1 MSRTIDEK
9 IVSMQF
15 DNKQFESNVKTSLS
29 TLDKLKQSLKLDGA
43 SKGLENVSSAAK
55 SFDMSPMG
63 NGIEMVQ
70 AKFSALEVM
79 AVTAL
84 ANITNSVV
92 NVGKKLVSAITI
104 EPIKSGFQEYET
116 QMNAVQTILANTQ
129 KEGTNVK
136 IVNAALDDLNHYADK
151 TIYNFTE
158 MTRNIGT
165 FTAAGVKLDT
175 SVSAIKGI
183 ANLAAVSGSSSQ
195 QASTAMYQLS
205 QAIASGTVKLMDWN
219 SVVNAGM
226 GGQVFQDALIRTS
239 EHLKTG
245 ANAAIKAKGSFRES
259 LQEGW
264 LTTEV
269 LTQTLDQFATAADTQ
284 EEYEAAVKKFVDQ
297 GYTQEE
303 AKQMADMARTAG
315 DAATKVK
322 TFSQL
327 IDTLKEALGSGWT
340 ESWRLI
346 IGDFEEAK
354 ELWTQA
360 SDYFSEAINKS
371 SDARNELI
379 KAWADGGGREMGIE
393 AIKNAFDALLRI
405 VKPIKEAL
413 SEVFPRVTSD
423 QLLKI
428 TKSIKDFTEKLKISD
443 ETADKLKRT
452 FKGVEA
458 IKNAFDALLRIVKP
472 IKEALSEVFPR
483 VTSDQLLKITKSI
496 KDFTEKLKI
505 SDETADKLKRTFKGV
520 FSVFDI
526 FKKVLGT
533 VGKAI
538 VSLLGSDGVSSLG
551 SFLLDIT
558 ASIGDFLTSLNEGF
572 STDGIS
578 GIISKAV
585 SGISNA
591 LKGAV
596 SGLGS
601 FGDMLSS
608 VGSTITT
615 VVGKIWEALK
625 GFFGW
630 LTENM
635 SFKGILSAIA
645 GIFGVLTGKKLY
657 NAASGVQEFI
667 QKIFDK
673 SGFKQMGIKE
683 KISDLLNS
691 VHDSLQSFTSGI
703 KVSSLLAIAAAIGIL
718 AASMNTIAKL
728 KFPDVLKSLTAIGV
742 MFKMLSVTLDS
753 VTKSLSKNGSKGLIK
768 AGVSLLLIAEA
779 INILA
784 KAMTKMA
791 GLSLKE
797 IGKGLIGI
805 GGGLAELCA
814 GLKVLDGTK
823 VSLRTSVAMLAL
835 AESCK
840 ILADA
845 LEKFGKMKWDEIK
858 HGLVG
863 MGGAL
868 AELVISLGVL
878 NKFGGG
884 GSLLGSVSILIVVQS
899 LKKMADGLKSF
910 GDMKWDEIKR
920 GLAGMGGAL
929 AELSVAVGALGKFS
943 GFSGVLGSVSI
954 LLVVQSLQKMAD
966 AFKDFGS
973 MSWDEIKHGLVG
985 MGGALAEVGGMSGA
999 LGKIAGFSG
1008 LLGAGAILMTVQGL
1022 GDLAD
1027 AFKDFGSMSWDEIK
1041 RGLVGMGGALTEVG
1055 VISGAL
1061 GYLTN
1066 FAGLLGSGSLLLAIQ
1081 GLGDLADAFKKFGE
1095 MSWDEIKQGL
1105 AGMAGALGETALGG
1119 LLNTFSGF
1127 GAAVIGEMA
1136 QPLGDLADAVKKWS
1150 GVTVP
1155 EGLSLQLGSL
1165 ASGVNT
1171 FMFSGTGADAI
1182 ATAAPGVGAMADA
1195 VKKWS
1200 GVTIP
1205 EGIGSSLG
1213 SLANGVNTF
1222 TFSGLGA
1229 SAIATVAPG
1238 IGTLADS
1245 VKKWSGVTVPEGIGT
1260 KLMALA
1266 NGINSFT
1273 FSGMGAGAIA
1283 TAAPAIGTM
1292 ADSIKKWSNVT
1303 IPENIGTQLSD
1314 LANGVKAFSFAFMGG
1329 LSIATLVEPLGNL
1342 AGSVK
1347 KWNGVKIPDTLGDQL
1362 DKLAS
1367 GVKAFTFAF
1376 IGAWTIDTLVEPL
1389 GNLAGAVKKWNGVS
1403 IPEGLGD
1410 QLSTL
1415 ATGVKSFANV
1425 GDISGATSGM
1435 KTIASS
1441 VNTLSSINFGTISD
1455 GFTSLITS
1463 ITNLSAAGPIIS
1475 SAAQQI
1481 SSSISSLM
1489 TGLVVSIASSGPM
1502 ISMAFS
1508 SVITN
1513 ALNSVVSN
1521 QQSFY
1526 FAGTNAIQSFASGIT
1541 AGGGSV
1547 MVSVSAFVSMI
1558 ATSISG
1564 CQGLFQNAGIMLMTQ
1579 FYAGI
1584 NIGMNNVRVTVSSAI
1599 TRIVSYLN
1607 NNQGRFQASGMIL
1620 MTQFNSA
1627 ILSGSSMVISTMNVF
1642 ITRLLTMI
1650 TNRAALFSNA
1660 GRMLMERMKQGIM
1673 IGGAG
1678 FSAAIAS
1685 IIVSAVSTINS
1696 CYQSF
1701 YSAGAY
1707 LGDGLIDGIESK
1719 ETEAYDAGYA
1729 LGQAAV
1735 QGEKDGQQSNSPSKL
1750 TIKAGKWIGEGL
1762 VIGMNQMSKSVYKAG
1777 ENMGGSAVD
1786 SISGALARVS
1796 NSTKYA
1802 MDVQPT
1808 IRPVVDLSNVN
1819 AMNFDLGS
1827 TVKFSMAKPINSLSQ
1842 IVTDAQSSI
1851 DASNREVVSAID
1863 GLRKDLSELYSS
1875 DGQEVALYVD
1885 SKKLASSIAK
1895 PMNRQLNILSKRG
1908 DY

>member
-92 NVGKKLVSAITI
+92 NAGKKLVSAITI

-136 IVNAALDDLNHYADK
+136 IVNAALDDLNHYTDK

-452 FKGVEA
+452 FKGV
-458 IKNAFDALLRIVKP
+458 
-472 IKEALSEVFPR
+472 
-483 VTSDQLLKITKSI
+483 
-496 KDFTEKLKI
+496 
-505 SDETADKLKRTFKGV
+505 

-538 VSLLGSDGVSSLG
+538 ASLLGSDGVSSLG

-601 FGDMLSS
+601 FGDMFSS

-615 VVGKIWEALK
+615 VAGKIWEALK

-779 INILA
+779 ISILA

-910 GDMKWDEIKR
+910 GDMKWDEIKH
-920 GLAGMGGAL
+920 GLVGMGGAL

-1127 GAAVIGEMA
+1127 GAAAIGEMA

-1171 FMFSGTGADAI
+1171 FMFSGMGADAI

-1489 TGLVVSIASSGPM
+1489 TGLVASIASSGPM

-1584 NIGMNNVRVTVSSAI
+1584 NIGMNNVQVTVSSAI

-1607 NNQGRFQASGMIL
+1607 NNQSRFQASGMML

-1650 TNRAALFSNA
+1650 TNRATLFSNA

-1719 ETEAYDAGYA
+1719 ETETYDAGYA

-1777 ENMGGSAVD
+1777 ENMGGSAVN

>member
-92 NVGKKLVSAITI
+92 NAGKKLVSAITI

-327 IDTLKEALGSGWT
+327 IDTLKEALSSGWT

-452 FKGVEA
+452 FKGV
-458 IKNAFDALLRIVKP
+458 
-472 IKEALSEVFPR
+472 
-483 VTSDQLLKITKSI
+483 
-496 KDFTEKLKI
+496 
-505 SDETADKLKRTFKGV
+505 

-538 VSLLGSDGVSSLG
+538 ASLLGSDGVSSLG

-779 INILA
+779 ISILA

-973 MSWDEIKHGLVG
+973 MSWDEIKHGLVD

-1127 GAAVIGEMA
+1127 GAAAIGEMA

-1171 FMFSGTGADAI
+1171 FMFSGMGADAI

-1441 VNTLSSINFGTISD
+1441 VNTFSSINFGTISD

-1584 NIGMNNVRVTVSSAI
+1584 NIGMNNVQVTVSSAI

-1607 NNQGRFQASGMIL
+1607 NNQGRFQASGMML

>member
-92 NVGKKLVSAITI
+92 NAGKKLVSAITI

-452 FKGVEA
+452 FKGV
-458 IKNAFDALLRIVKP
+458 
-472 IKEALSEVFPR
+472 
-483 VTSDQLLKITKSI
+483 
-496 KDFTEKLKI
+496 
-505 SDETADKLKRTFKGV
+505 

-538 VSLLGSDGVSSLG
+538 ASLLGSDGVSSLG

-615 VVGKIWEALK
+615 VAGKIWEALK

-673 SGFKQMGIKE
+673 SGFKQLGIKE

-1095 MSWDEIKQGL
+1095 MSWDEIKRGL

-1127 GAAVIGEMA
+1127 GAAAIGEMA

-1171 FMFSGTGADAI
+1171 FMFSGMGADAI

-1245 VKKWSGVTVPEGIGT
+1245 VKKWSGVTVPEGVGT
-1260 KLMALA
+1260 KLMTLA

-1283 TAAPAIGTM
+1283 TVAPAIGTM

-1329 LSIATLVEPLGNL
+1329 LSMATLVEPLGNL

-1584 NIGMNNVRVTVSSAI
+1584 NIGMNNVQVTVSSAI

-1607 NNQGRFQASGMIL
+1607 NNQSRFQASGMML

>member
-92 NVGKKLVSAITI
+92 NAGKKLVSAITI

-158 MTRNIGT
+158 MTRNVGT

-452 FKGVEA
+452 FKGV
-458 IKNAFDALLRIVKP
+458 
-472 IKEALSEVFPR
+472 
-483 VTSDQLLKITKSI
+483 
-496 KDFTEKLKI
+496 
-505 SDETADKLKRTFKGV
+505 

-538 VSLLGSDGVSSLG
+538 ASLLGSDGVSSLG

-768 AGVSLLLIAEA
+768 AGVTLLLIAEA
-779 INILA
+779 ISILA

-1041 RGLVGMGGALTEVG
+1041 RGLVGMGGALTVVG

-1127 GAAVIGEMA
+1127 GTAAIGEMA

-1171 FMFSGTGADAI
+1171 FMFSGMGADAI

-1463 ITNLSAAGPIIS
+1463 ITNLSAAGPIIG

-1584 NIGMNNVRVTVSSAI
+1584 NIGMNNVQVTVSSAI

-1607 NNQGRFQASGMIL
+1607 NNQGRFQASGMML

>member
-92 NVGKKLVSAITI
+92 NAGKKLVSAITI

-452 FKGVEA
+452 FKGV
-458 IKNAFDALLRIVKP
+458 
-472 IKEALSEVFPR
+472 
-483 VTSDQLLKITKSI
+483 
-496 KDFTEKLKI
+496 
-505 SDETADKLKRTFKGV
+505 

-538 VSLLGSDGVSSLG
+538 ASLLGSDGVSSLG

-779 INILA
+779 ISILA

-1095 MSWDEIKQGL
+1095 MSWDEIKRGL

-1127 GAAVIGEMA
+1127 GAAAIGEMA

-1171 FMFSGTGADAI
+1171 FMFSGMGADAI

-1245 VKKWSGVTVPEGIGT
+1245 VKKWSGVTVPEGVGT
-1260 KLMALA
+1260 KLMTLA

-1283 TAAPAIGTM
+1283 TVAPAIGTM

-1329 LSIATLVEPLGNL
+1329 LSMATLVEPLGNL

-1441 VNTLSSINFGTISD
+1441 VNTLSSINFGAISD

-1584 NIGMNNVRVTVSSAI
+1584 NIGMNNVQVTVSSAI

-1607 NNQGRFQASGMIL
+1607 NNQSRFQASGMML

-1777 ENMGGSAVD
+1777 ENMGGSAVN

>member
-379 KAWADGGGREMGIE
+379 KAWADGGGREMGI
-393 AIKNAFDALLRI
+393 
-405 VKPIKEAL
+405 
-413 SEVFPRVTSD
+413 
-423 QLLKI
+423 
-428 TKSIKDFTEKLKISD
+428 
-443 ETADKLKRT
+443 
-452 FKGVEA
+452 EA

>member
-92 NVGKKLVSAITI
+92 NAGKKLVSAITI

-303 AKQMADMARTAG
+303 AKQMADMAKTAG

-354 ELWTQA
+354 ELWTQV

-413 SEVFPRVTSD
+413 SEVFPR
-423 QLLKI
+423 
-428 TKSIKDFTEKLKISD
+428 
-443 ETADKLKRT
+443 A
-452 FKGVEA
+452 
-458 IKNAFDALLRIVKP
+458 
-472 IKEALSEVFPR
+472 
-483 VTSDQLLKITKSI
+483 TSDQLLKITKSI

-538 VSLLGSDGVSSLG
+538 ASLLGSDGVSSLG
-551 SFLLDIT
+551 SFLLDVT

-585 SGISNA
+585 SGISDA

-601 FGDMLSS
+601 FGDVFSS

-615 VVGKIWEALK
+615 VAGKIWEALK

-673 SGFKQMGIKE
+673 SGFKQLGIKE

-805 GGGLAELCA
+805 GVGLAELCA

-845 LEKFGKMKWDEIK
+845 LEKFGDMKWDEIK
-858 HGLVG
+858 RGLAG

-868 AELVISLGVL
+868 AELVISLAVL
-878 NKFGGG
+878 NKIGGG
-884 GSLLGSVSILIVVQS
+884 SSLLGSVSILIAVQS

-910 GDMKWDEIKR
+910 GSMSWDEIKR

-966 AFKDFGS
+966 GLKSFGS

-1127 GAAVIGEMA
+1127 GAAAIGEMA

-1171 FMFSGTGADAI
+1171 FMFSGMGADAI

-1260 KLMALA
+1260 KLMTLA
-1266 NGINSFT
+1266 NGINSFA

-1303 IPENIGTQLSD
+1303 VPENIGTQLSD
-1314 LANGVKAFSFAFMGG
+1314 LANGVNAFSFAFMGG
-1329 LSIATLVEPLGNL
+1329 LSIATIVEPLGNL

-1415 ATGVKSFANV
+1415 ATGVKSFADV

-1489 TGLVVSIASSGPM
+1489 TSLVVSITSSGPM

-1584 NIGMNNVRVTVSSAI
+1584 NMGMNNVQVTVSSAI

-1607 NNQGRFQASGMIL
+1607 NNQGRFQASGMML

-1650 TNRAALFSNA
+1650 TSRAALFSNA

-1827 TVKFSMAKPINSLSQ
+1827 TVKFSMVKPINSLSQ

-1851 DASNREVVSAID
+1851 DTSNREVVSAID

>member
-92 NVGKKLVSAITI
+92 NAGKKLVSAITI

-452 FKGVEA
+452 FKGV
-458 IKNAFDALLRIVKP
+458 
-472 IKEALSEVFPR
+472 
-483 VTSDQLLKITKSI
+483 
-496 KDFTEKLKI
+496 
-505 SDETADKLKRTFKGV
+505 

-538 VSLLGSDGVSSLG
+538 ASLLGSDGVSSLG

-779 INILA
+779 ISILA

-1127 GAAVIGEMA
+1127 GAAAIGEMA

-1171 FMFSGTGADAI
+1171 FMFSGMGADAI

-1200 GVTIP
+1200 GVIIP

-1441 VNTLSSINFGTISD
+1441 VNTFSSINFGTISD

-1584 NIGMNNVRVTVSSAI
+1584 NIGMNNVQVTVSSAI

-1607 NNQGRFQASGMIL
+1607 NNQGRFQASGMML

-1673 IGGAG
+1673 ISGAG

>member
-92 NVGKKLVSAITI
+92 NAGKKLVSAITI

-452 FKGVEA
+452 FKGV
-458 IKNAFDALLRIVKP
+458 
-472 IKEALSEVFPR
+472 
-483 VTSDQLLKITKSI
+483 
-496 KDFTEKLKI
+496 
-505 SDETADKLKRTFKGV
+505 

-538 VSLLGSDGVSSLG
+538 ASLLGSDGVSSLG

-585 SGISNA
+585 SGISNV

-779 INILA
+779 ISILA

-899 LKKMADGLKSF
+899 LKKMADSLKSF

-1081 GLGDLADAFKKFGE
+1081 GLDDLADAFKKFGE

-1127 GAAVIGEMA
+1127 GAAAIGEMA

-1171 FMFSGTGADAI
+1171 FMFSGMGADAI

-1273 FSGMGAGAIA
+1273 FSGMGAGVIA

-1584 NIGMNNVRVTVSSAI
+1584 NIGMNNVQVTVSSAI

-1607 NNQGRFQASGMIL
+1607 NNQGRFQASGMML

>member
-92 NVGKKLVSAITI
+92 NAGKKLVSAITI

-303 AKQMADMARTAG
+303 AKQMANMARTAG

-452 FKGVEA
+452 FKGV
-458 IKNAFDALLRIVKP
+458 
-472 IKEALSEVFPR
+472 
-483 VTSDQLLKITKSI
+483 
-496 KDFTEKLKI
+496 
-505 SDETADKLKRTFKGV
+505 

-538 VSLLGSDGVSSLG
+538 ASLLGSDGVSSLG

-615 VVGKIWEALK
+615 VAGKIWEALK

-779 INILA
+779 ISILA

-973 MSWDEIKHGLVG
+973 MSWDEIK
-985 MGGALAEVGGMSGA
+985 
-999 LGKIAGFSG
+999 
-1008 LLGAGAILMTVQGL
+1008 
-1022 GDLAD
+1022 
-1027 AFKDFGSMSWDEIK
+1027 
-1041 RGLVGMGGALTEVG
+1041 RGLAGMGGALTEVG

-1127 GAAVIGEMA
+1127 GAAAIGEMA

-1171 FMFSGTGADAI
+1171 FMFSGMGADAI

-1435 KTIASS
+1435 KTIVSS

-1584 NIGMNNVRVTVSSAI
+1584 NIGMNNVQVTVSSAI

-1607 NNQGRFQASGMIL
+1607 NNQGRFQASGMML

>member
-92 NVGKKLVSAITI
+92 NAGKKLVSAITI

-315 DAATKVK
+315 DAATKVN
-322 TFSQL
+322 TFSRL

-443 ETADKLKRT
+443 ETADK
-452 FKGVEA
+452 F
-458 IKNAFDALLRIVKP
+458 
-472 IKEALSEVFPR
+472 
-483 VTSDQLLKITKSI
+483 
-496 KDFTEKLKI
+496 
-505 SDETADKLKRTFKGV
+505 KRTFKGV

-538 VSLLGSDGVSSLG
+538 ASLLGSDGVSSLG

-673 SGFKQMGIKE
+673 SGFKRMGIKE

-779 INILA
+779 ISILA

-1127 GAAVIGEMA
+1127 GAAAIGEMA

-1171 FMFSGTGADAI
+1171 FMFSGMGADAI

-1441 VNTLSSINFGTISD
+1441 VNTFSSINFGTISD

-1584 NIGMNNVRVTVSSAI
+1584 NIGMNNVQVTVSSAI

-1607 NNQGRFQASGMIL
+1607 NNQGRFQASGMML